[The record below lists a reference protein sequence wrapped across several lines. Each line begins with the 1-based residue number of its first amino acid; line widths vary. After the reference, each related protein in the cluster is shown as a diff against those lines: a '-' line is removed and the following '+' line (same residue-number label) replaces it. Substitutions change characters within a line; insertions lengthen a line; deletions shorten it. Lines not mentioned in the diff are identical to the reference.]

1 MRGFRI
7 GGVGDAPTPRTGYG
21 PCPSVI
27 NRLRTEGRCGVGMVG
42 LRAIRQVDTDLRY
55 QRLRDLMESDPE
67 WHDGEVVVSY

>member
-7 GGVGDAPTPRTGYG
+7 GGVGDASRRRTGYG

-27 NRLRTEGRCGVGMVG
+27 NRFGTEGRCGGGMVG
-42 LRAIRQVDTDLRY
+42 LRAIWQVDTDLRY